1 MNQPGRIK
9 NPSADTIELTYL
21 YLAEVETLVERLTD
35 NGNSWF
41 DTKCLAALLNLTQY
55 LGLNQAKAIL
65 ADVSEME
72 LNNGVR
78 SERIQ
83 KIRYAFKADKIKLFY
98 ELDTNWSSRSEL
110 ENVA

>member
-1 MNQPGRIK
+1 MTNRI
-9 NPSADTIELTYL
+9 
-21 YLAEVETLVERLTD
+21 
-35 NGNSWF
+35 
-41 DTKCLAALLNLTQY
+41 ALSSMV
-55 LGLNQAKAIL
+55 LGKVISQAKAIL